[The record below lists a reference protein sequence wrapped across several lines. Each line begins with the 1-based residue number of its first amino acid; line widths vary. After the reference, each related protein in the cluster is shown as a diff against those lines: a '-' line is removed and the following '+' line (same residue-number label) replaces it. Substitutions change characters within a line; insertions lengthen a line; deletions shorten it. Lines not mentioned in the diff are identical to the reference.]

1 MQGRNSQV
9 RISSFH
15 PDTVFQVDLVTSIQ
29 HAKNILQSLSS
40 ANFVHADVTCLTME
54 RIPKGESGF
63 LHVKCNKP
71 EPGKS
76 ALQPGI
82 LFVCIKLTSLI
93 YLSPVISD
101 CISILMMYTW
111 KIFSTK
117 SHGKLHKIAM
127 TCFFSYF
134 FPAAILEGW
143 TFLLL
148 KWLVL

>member
-1 MQGRNSQV
+1 MQGRNSHV

-15 PDTVFQVDLVTSIQ
+15 PDIVFQVDLVTSIQ
-29 HAKNILQSLSS
+29 HAKSILQSLSS
-40 ANFVHADVTCLTME
+40 ANFVHADVTCLTIE
-54 RIPKGESGF
+54 RLPKGESGF

-71 EPGKS
+71 KPGKS

-82 LFVCIKLTSLI
+82 LFVCIKLTSLL

-134 FPAAILEGW
+134 FPAVILEG
-143 TFLLL
+143 
-148 KWLVL
+148 